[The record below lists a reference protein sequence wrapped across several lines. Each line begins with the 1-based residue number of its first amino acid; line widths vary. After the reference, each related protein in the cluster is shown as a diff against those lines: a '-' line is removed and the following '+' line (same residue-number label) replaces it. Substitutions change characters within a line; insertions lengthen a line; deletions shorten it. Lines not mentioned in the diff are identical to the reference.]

1 MQKRILQERI
11 RGNRMKKIIFLE
23 GLPGVGKT
31 TIANNI
37 KKIDRPGIHV
47 VDEIIKEDIINNVSD
62 DEKDYMINDE
72 MKITKYEDGI
82 IVIDRGP
89 ISTLSYN
96 QARNII
102 DENFDSKPVIEW
114 FKSVE
119 YIYK

>member
-1 MQKRILQERI
+1 
-11 RGNRMKKIIFLE
+11 
-23 GLPGVGKT
+23 
-31 TIANNI
+31 
-37 KKIDRPGIHV
+37 
-47 VDEIIKEDIINNVSD
+47 
-62 DEKDYMINDE
+62 

-119 YIYK
+119 YVYKENIEIIFLTNKGQKFKITSNDPFDPYGGIENQKLLESITLFNCLKYSNNVIVREYYQDNMEDIINEIIN